1 MGGYILAILLRI
13 ILKQGNIWDTQKAK
27 QKGYLN
33 KNLKTKE
40 KEMNKHDID
49 KLVRWAVDSDLR
61 KFSEDAYG
69 VTGTAFDVASEGDYL
84 RGKFKQMQSNF
95 IMWISGLSNNNRE
108 RLTRAIIH
116 TEKTDTTM
124 KHIVEKG

>member
-1 MGGYILAILLRI
+1 M
-13 ILKQGNIWDTQKAK
+13 D
-27 QKGYLN
+27 
-33 KNLKTKE
+33 
-40 KEMNKHDID
+40 KHDID
-49 KLVRWAVDSDLR
+49 KIVRWVVDSDLK

-108 RLTRAIIH
+108 RLTRAIN
-116 TEKTDTTM
+116 E
-124 KHIVEKG
+124 EE